1 MRYGPKPNRREPRA
15 IGECDRCA
23 KVVFHHELRRQML
36 QTQNS
41 MVWSGLLVCSRCLDQ
56 PNPQERTPRLR
67 PDPVPIKNP
76 RPVKDGPTIVPT
88 NWPVPED

>member
-1 MRYGPKPNRREPRA
+1 
-15 IGECDRCA
+15 
-23 KVVFHHELRRQML
+23 ML
-36 QTQNS
+36 QTQSS

-88 NWPVPED
+88 NWTVPED